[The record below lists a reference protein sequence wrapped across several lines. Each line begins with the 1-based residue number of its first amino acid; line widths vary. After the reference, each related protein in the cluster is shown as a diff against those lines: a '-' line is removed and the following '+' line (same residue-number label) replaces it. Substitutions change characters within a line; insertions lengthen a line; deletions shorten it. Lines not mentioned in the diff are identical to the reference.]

1 MRGRGVPV
9 HDLASPRREDLAH
22 KHACGWHDRGVGRGG
37 EAGQDAGSEGITA
50 EERQFAKEVVLRYL
64 SKIKPPYVKVSRQ
77 YGEQLCFAGGASEG
91 EEEDAEF
98 DLPVADGGGGAA

>member
-1 MRGRGVPV
+1 
-9 HDLASPRREDLAH
+9 
-22 KHACGWHDRGVGRGG
+22 
-37 EAGQDAGSEGITA
+37 
-50 EERQFAKEVVLRYL
+50 VVLRYL

-98 DLPVADGGGGAA
+98 DLPVPDGGGGAA